1 MRKTFG
7 NSRTL
12 WYNIRDERRRGDVS
26 TPSVMQEVFIIKEKV
41 ASIINSSIE
50 EYNVFVSDAFKEIV
64 EGKTVFNIVL
74 DSSEVIDL
82 NKITEVSRI
91 INDIMDN
98 TEEIEQDYDELDI
111 YSEEKG
117 ESIDEQ

>member
-1 MRKTFG
+1 MF
-7 NSRTL
+7 N
-12 WYNIRDERRRGDVS
+12 
-26 TPSVMQEVFIIKEKV
+26 IKEKV
-41 ASIINSSIE
+41 ASIINSSIK
-50 EYNVFVSDAFKEIV
+50 EYNVFVSDAFKEKV

-98 TEEIEQDYDELDI
+98 TNEIEQDYDELDI

-117 ESIDEQ
+117 ESIDE